1 MPKRATPTTPTI
13 PIAISSP
20 MLRSPDAAYFPSPR
34 ATSGSSPPPDPRSVS
49 ASGRGGRKVSGRGK
63 GEDAV
68 DGLGLGME
76 LGVGGFNEVGLT
88 LLILFAIL
96 GRTQGEEDGEES
108 WNR

>member
-1 MPKRATPTTPTI
+1 M
-13 PIAISSP
+13 
-20 MLRSPDAAYFPSPR
+20 
-34 ATSGSSPPPDPRSVS
+34 
-49 ASGRGGRKVSGRGK
+49 
-63 GEDAV
+63 

-88 LLILFAIL
+88 LLILFTIL